1 MINGVPMQLL
11 ITNYETLTRI
21 RVGTVHIFLPIVK
34 IAIATMVYVLPCI
47 SRHGK
52 KLR

>member
-21 RVGTVHIFLPIVK
+21 RVGTVYIYFLSIGK
-34 IAIATMVYVLPCI
+34 IAIAIANMV
-47 SRHGK
+47 
-52 KLR
+52 